1 MLWNDCINLKYA
13 AITLITSLGKFLI
26 LSIIKCYILFYINW
40 DLTLCVQRSSDF
52 LWKVIS
58 SDSYCKLSQDI
69 EARHDCRVGLGNF
82 RNLAKQL
89 GLPKPHWQY
98 LSLNTKDLNRGA
110 VLYLLFFYF
119 NLAPNQ
125 AYLINRPQEKLATLF
140 HVSIWRQVSKNIF
153 KIQLL

>member
-26 LSIIKCYILFYINW
+26 LSIIKCYILYQLRPDTMCTKVKRFLMESNFKWLLLQVKPRYW
-40 DLTLCVQRSSDF
+40 GKTWLQSWSWKFSESCKTVRFTQTTLT
-52 LWKVIS
+52 IS
-58 SDSYCKLSQDI
+58 I
-69 EARHDCRVGLGNF
+69 
-82 RNLAKQL
+82 
-89 GLPKPHWQY
+89 
-98 LSLNTKDLNRGA
+98 TKHQDLNRGA